1 MIESTR
7 SVYLKGSVCEQAK
20 GKLIDARPT
29 SKRVVRLMCLL
40 TKTLNSVAMHMPHS
54 ARVNETEGE
63 TKRSM
68 NNESQT
74 WLHRRPKASRVG
86 EDNSRACS
94 SDRTSGQC

>member
-1 MIESTR
+1 MGAQT
-7 SVYLKGSVCEQAK
+7 
-20 GKLIDARPT
+20 T

-40 TKTLNSVAMHMPHS
+40 TKTSNSVAMHMPHS

-74 WLHRRPKASRVG
+74 WLHRRSQASSVG
-86 EDNSRACS
+86 ERQRQRLLRQSNQQA
-94 SDRTSGQC
+94 TL